1 MNWDAIGSL
10 GELAGAL
17 AVIVSLVYLAIQVRQ
32 NTRSIRGAMYST
44 IVQSFQQ
51 LNIVAAADSEVAQL
65 LAAGVEDWDNLAA
78 VDRSRLLHGFFSLFK
93 NFENAYYQ
101 YRQGT
106 LEPGLWEGWSLL
118 MRSYYARPG
127 VQSWW
132 QLRRKAFSTEFREF
146 LESSRTEEFLP
157 APREIAGL
165 GRAATAGDSGGKN

>member
-1 MNWDAIGSL
+1 MNWDAIGAV

-17 AVIVSLVYLAIQVRQ
+17 AVMVSLVYLAIQVRQ

-44 IVQSFQQ
+44 IVQSFQE
-51 LNIVAAADSEVAQL
+51 LNILSASDSEVARVL
-65 LAAGVEDWDNLAA
+65 EEGVEDWDGLAA
-78 VDRSRLLHGFFSLFK
+78 GDRARLLHGFFSLFK

-118 MRSYYARPG
+118 MRSYFSKPG

-132 QLRRKAFSTEFREF
+132 HLRRKAFSTEFREF

-157 APREIAGL
+157 APREMTRPGQAE
-165 GRAATAGDSGGKN
+165 TAGDSGGKA

>member
-1 MNWDAIGSL
+1 VNWNAIGAL
-10 GELAGAL
+10 GELTGAL
-17 AVIVSLVYLAIQVRQ
+17 AVMVSLVYLAIQVRQ

-51 LNIVAAADSEVAQL
+51 LNMISASDSEVAEL
-65 LAAGVEDWDNLAA
+65 LEAGVEDWDSLAA

-101 YRQGT
+101 YWQGT

-118 MRSYYARPG
+118 MRSYYAKPG

-132 QLRRKAFSTEFREF
+132 QLRRRAFSTEFREF

-157 APREIAGL
+157 APREMTRPGQ
-165 GRAATAGDSGGKN
+165 AATAGDSGGND